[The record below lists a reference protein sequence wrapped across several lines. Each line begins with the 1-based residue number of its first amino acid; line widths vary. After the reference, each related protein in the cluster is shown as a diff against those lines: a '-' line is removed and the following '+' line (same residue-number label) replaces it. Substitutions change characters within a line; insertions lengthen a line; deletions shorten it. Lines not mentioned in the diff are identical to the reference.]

1 MTADTGMSPT
11 APLPGPRPGPGRVAP
26 GFAAGGGSPSLDP
39 GPPDL
44 SSQTVAS
51 VPILDLVDVH
61 AAYGRIEVLR
71 GVNLSVPR
79 GAVMALLGA
88 NGAGKT
94 TLLRVISGLMPATAG
109 HIHLGGVHV
118 NGRTPDELTR
128 AGLTMVP
135 EGRGVFPNL
144 TVEENLWL
152 SSYSGQK
159 VDKILTEAY
168 TRFPRLKERRRQLA
182 GSMSGGEQQMLSLA
196 RSLAAEPA
204 LLLLDELS
212 MGLAPLIVESLYDS
226 VAEIAE
232 TGVSIVVVEQFA
244 SSALRVSDYA
254 AVMQGGKVV
263 QTGEP
268 GEIEARLN
276 ELYFGGAA

>member
-1 MTADTGMSPT
+1 MTHVMPSGERTGRRHTP
-11 APLPGPRPGPGRVAP
+11 
-26 GFAAGGGSPSLDP
+26 
-39 GPPDL
+39 
-44 SSQTVAS
+44 
-51 VPILDLVDVH
+51 PILELIDVH

-71 GVNLSVPR
+71 GVDLVVPR

-94 TLLRVISGLMPATAG
+94 TLLRVISGLMPLTSG
-109 HIHLGGVHV
+109 DIHLGGMHIS
-118 NGRTPDELTR
+118 NPTPDALTR

-152 SSYSGQK
+152 SSFSGLQ
-159 VDKILTEAY
+159 VEKILTDAY
-168 TRFPRLKERRRQLA
+168 ARFPRLKERRRQLA
-182 GSMSGGEQQMLSLA
+182 GSLSGGEQQMLSLA
-196 RSLAAEPA
+196 RALASEPA

-212 MGLAPLIVESLYDS
+212 MGLAPLIVENLYDS

-232 TGVSIVVVEQFA
+232 RGVSILVVEQFA
-244 SSALRVSDYA
+244 KSALRVADYA
-254 AVMQGGKVV
+254 AVMHGGRIVDR
-263 QTGEP
+263 GEP
-268 GEIEARLN
+268 SEVEGKLN

>member
-1 MTADTGMSPT
+1 MTAMELPPALG
-11 APLPGPRPGPGRVAP
+11 AP
-26 GFAAGGGSPSLDP
+26 
-39 GPPDL
+39 
-44 SSQTVAS
+44 
-51 VPILDLVDVH
+51 PILELIDVH

-71 GVNLSVPR
+71 GVDLLVPR

-94 TLLRVISGLMPATAG
+94 TLLRVISGLMPMTAG
-109 HIHLGGVHV
+109 DIHLGGVHV
-118 NGRTPDELTR
+118 SNATPDELTR

-152 SSYSGQK
+152 ASYSGRP
-159 VDKILTEAY
+159 VDKILTDAY
-168 TRFPRLKERRRQLA
+168 GRFPRLKERRRQLA
-182 GSMSGGEQQMLSLA
+182 GSLSGGEQQMLSLA
-196 RSLAAEPA
+196 RALSSDPA

-212 MGLAPLIVESLYDS
+212 MGLAPLIVESLYDT

-232 TGVSIVVVEQFA
+232 SGVSIVVVEQFA

-254 AVMQGGKVV
+254 AVMHGGRIVE
-263 QTGEP
+263 TGEP
-268 GEIEARLN
+268 GEISEKLS

>member
-1 MTADTGMSPT
+1 MTAYDDSRAIGKP
-11 APLPGPRPGPGRVAP
+11 
-26 GFAAGGGSPSLDP
+26 
-39 GPPDL
+39 
-44 SSQTVAS
+44 
-51 VPILDLVDVH
+51 PILELIDVR

-71 GVNLSVPR
+71 GVSLSVPR

-94 TLLRVISGLMPATAG
+94 TLLRVISGLMPSTAG
-109 HIHLGGVHV
+109 DIHLAGVHIS
-118 NGRTPDELTR
+118 NAAPDELTR

-152 SSYSGQK
+152 ASYSGRPVEQ
-159 VDKILTEAY
+159 ILTEAY
-168 TRFPRLKERRRQLA
+168 ARFPRLKERRRQLA

-196 RSLAAEPA
+196 RALASDPA

-232 TGVSIVVVEQFA
+232 RGVSILVVEQFA

-254 AVMQGGKVV
+254 AVMQGGRIVG
-263 QTGEP
+263 TGEP
-268 GEIEARLN
+268 GEISEKLN